1 LVTFAR
7 FAEMVTSVSDFGGN
21 VDTSTCALVAP
32 AGTVMLLGTVA
43 IPGWLLDSVT
53 IPPPGGAAALSITV
67 PVDVPPP
74 FTLIGWRVS
83 DANVTGGGFTVSV
96 AVLVAPPPLAEIVTI
111 VAVGTGLVATAKVTV
126 VVPLGTVTA
135 LGTLAAAVLPLDSVT
150 TIPPPEAGA
159 FRRMV
164 PVDEPP
170 PTTFDGTRLTEVTE
184 IRGGGAS
191 TVQV

>member
-1 LVTFAR
+1 MTEVW
-7 FAEMVTSVSDFGGN
+7 
-21 VDTSTCALVAP
+21 VDTEVVDTRKVADVAP
-32 AGTVMLLGTVA
+32 AGTDTAAGTMTLVGLSLTSATVA
-43 IPGWLLDSVT
+43 
-53 IPPPGGAAALSITV
+53 PPAGAAALSVTV
-67 PVDVPPP
+67 PVGVLPPG
-74 FTLIGWRVS
+74 TLVCWRLS
-83 DANVTGGGFTVSV
+83 DANVTAGGGFTVSV

-111 VAVGTGLVATAKVTV
+111 VAVGTGLVATAKVAV

-159 FRRMV
+159 FRRIV

-170 PTTFDGTRLTEVTE
+170 PATFDGTRLTEVTE

-191 TVQV
+191 PVQV